1 MTQQY
6 DIIGDI
12 HGHANDLIDLLEQL
26 GYENSIGYYQHPT
39 KKVVFLGD
47 FIDRG
52 INQRKVL
59 EIVMPMVESGSA
71 LAVMGNH
78 EFNALAFHTRD
89 PENPE
94 RWLRDH
100 NDKNI
105 GQHKA
110 FLEAYSDPS
119 DETEVIRILSFFM
132 KLPLWLD
139 LDGFRVVHASWHD
152 ATIEAIQPLLG
163 KNNTL
168 DEAFLVQA
176 TQKGT
181 LQYDAIETLLKGI
194 QMILPDG
201 VVVYDAQG
209 FGRNEARV
217 RWWKNKADTY
227 GELTLGMED
236 EEFMSLAVEDYT
248 PIGYPENEK
257 PVFIGH
263 YWLEGHPVLL
273 SPNVACVDY
282 SIAKGGKLVA
292 YTWKGEQELREEY
305 FVFVG

>member
-1 MTQQY
+1 MTQHY

-12 HGHANDLIDLLEQL
+12 HGHANDLISLLEKL
-26 GYENSIGYYQHPT
+26 GYEDSIGYYQHPT

-59 EIVMPMVESGSA
+59 EIVMPMVESGTA

-94 RWLRDH
+94 RWLRAH

-105 GQHKA
+105 AQHKA
-110 FLEAYSDPS
+110 FLEAYSDPD
-119 DETEVIRILSFFM
+119 DETEVKRILEFFM
-132 KLPLWLD
+132 NLPLWLD
-139 LDGFRVVHASWHD
+139 LEGFRVVHASWHD
-152 ATIEAIQPLLG
+152 ATIEAVQPLLG
-163 KNNTL
+163 EGNTI
-168 DEAFLVQA
+168 DKAFLIQA
-176 TQKGT
+176 SQEGT
-181 LQYDAIETLLKGI
+181 LEYEAIETLLKGI
-194 QMILPDG
+194 QMMLPDG

-209 FGRNEARV
+209 FGRNEARI
-217 RWWKNKADTY
+217 RWWKNKVDTY

-236 EEFMSLAVEDYT
+236 EEFLSLAVEDYK
-248 PIGYPENEK
+248 PIGYPVTDK

-263 YWLEGHPVLL
+263 YWFEGHPALL

-292 YTWKGEQELREEY
+292 YTWKGEQELREEH
-305 FVFVG
+305 FVSAG